1 MSTTIVEAPRPGLPR
16 AVLLLIGMAAAV
28 IAVAGMKAVAGLLAP
43 LFLALILTVLAHPIR
58 RWLDRWM
65 PSWAA
70 SAICIVVVYVGILL
84 LALAMLVSIARFAE
98 LLPTYADK
106 FEEQLHNATAW
117 LDKMGVSQSDIK
129 KAESSFDLG
138 TLGGFFTDLL
148 GQLFGMVSSLFF
160 ILSLILFMTF
170 DASSFPRQLE
180 RAREVKPEI
189 VGSLED
195 FAHQTRRY
203 LGVSTVFG
211 LIVAVLDTIA
221 LAMLGVPLP
230 ITWGLLAFITNY
242 IPNIGFVVGLIP
254 PAILALLEGGP
265 GLMLAVIAVY
275 CVLNVVIQSVIQPKV
290 VGDTV
295 GLSTTLSFFSLV
307 FWTWVIGPLGAIL
320 AIPLTLF
327 GKAILVDSDPR
338 TRWLRPL
345 ISNKDER
352 PPDPEPDEQAAADAD
367 ADERADSP
375 VGRHAG
381 DPAVVTREADVPDS
395 SPEVSPGS

>member
-1 MSTTIVEAPRPGLPR
+1 MSTMIEPAPRSGLPR
-16 AVLLLIGMAAAV
+16 ALLLLLGMAAAV
-28 IAVAGMKAVAGLLAP
+28 IVVAGMKAVSGLLAP

-58 RWLDRWM
+58 RWLDHWM

-70 SAICIVVVYVGILL
+70 SAICIVVVYVGIVL

-106 FEEQLHNATAW
+106 FGEQLSNLTAW

-138 TLGGFFTDLL
+138 SLGGFLTGLL
-148 GQLFGMVSSLFF
+148 GQLLGMVSNLFF
-160 ILSLILFMTF
+160 IFALILFMTF

-180 RAREVKPEI
+180 RARAARPLM

-230 ITWGLLAFITNY
+230 MTWGLLAFITNY
-242 IPNIGFVVGLIP
+242 IPNIGFVIGLIP

-275 CVLNVVIQSVIQPKV
+275 CVLNVIIQSVIQPKV

-307 FWTWVIGPLGAIL
+307 FWTWVVGPLGAIL

-327 GKAILVDSDPR
+327 GKALLVDSDP
-338 TRWLRPL
+338 TARWLRPL
-345 ISNKDER
+345 ISNRDEQP
-352 PPDPEPDEQAAADAD
+352 PPDEADDETEADDDTDGTDTAGDRPGAPAAA
-367 ADERADSP
+367 
-375 VGRHAG
+375 
-381 DPAVVTREADVPDS
+381 
-395 SPEVSPGS
+395 PEVSPGS

>member
-1 MSTTIVEAPRPGLPR
+1 MSTTISQAPRSGLPR
-16 AVLLLIGMAAAV
+16 ALLLLIGMAAAV

-43 LFLALILTVLAHPIR
+43 LFLALVLTVTAHPLR

-65 PSWAA
+65 PSWVA
-70 SAICIVVVYVGILL
+70 SAICIVVVYLGIVL
-84 LALAMLVSIARFAE
+84 LAAAMLVSIARFAD

-106 FEEQLHNATAW
+106 FQDQLHNATAW
-117 LDKMGVSQSDIK
+117 LDKMGVSQADIK
-129 KAESSFDLG
+129 KAESSFSLG
-138 TLGGFFTDLL
+138 SLGSFLTGLL
-148 GQLFGMVSSLFF
+148 GQLLGMVSSLFF
-160 ILSLILFMTF
+160 ILSLILFMTV
-170 DASSFPRQLE
+170 DASTFPRQLE
-180 RAREVKPEI
+180 RAREVKPEM

-221 LAMLGVPLP
+221 LALLGVPLP
-230 ITWGLLAFITNY
+230 VTWGLLAFITNY
-242 IPNIGFVVGLIP
+242 IPNIGFVIGLIP

-265 GLMLAVIAVY
+265 GMMLAVIAVY

-327 GKAILVDSDPR
+327 AKALLVDSDPS

-345 ISNKDER
+345 IANKDEHS
-352 PPDPEPDEQAAADAD
+352 PDDAADGPEPAERPAADDQAQD
-367 ADERADSP
+367 PTE
-375 VGRHAG
+375 
-381 DPAVVTREADVPDS
+381 DPA
-395 SPEVSPGS
+395 EVSPES

>member
-106 FEEQLHNATAW
+106 FQEQLHNATAW

-327 GKAILVDSDPR
+327 AKALLVDSDPS

-345 ISNKDER
+345 IANKDEH
-352 PPDPEPDEQAAADAD
+352 PSDDAADGPEPAEG
-367 ADERADSP
+367 P
-375 VGRHAG
+375 AG
-381 DPAVVTREADVPDS
+381 DDPTADPA
-395 SPEVSPGS
+395 EVSPGS